1 MLSARRQFL
10 IALSVLFVLAV
21 PLSLSAQQNKV
32 NVNTA
37 SAEQLTQITG
47 IGEVTAGNIIEKRD
61 EMGGFEKADDL
72 LEVEGIGEKTLEKM
86 KPFIS
91 L

>member
-1 MLSARRQFL
+1 MLSAKRQFL
-10 IALSVLFVLAV
+10 IVLSVLFILAM
-21 PLSLSAQQNKV
+21 PLTLSAQQNKI
-32 NVNTA
+32 NINTA
-37 SAEQLTQITG
+37 SAEQLTRITG
-47 IGEVTAGNIIEKRD
+47 IGEVTAGNIIEKRE

-72 LEVEGIGEKTLEKM
+72 LKVDGIGEKTLEKM